1 MVSTRRNKTR
11 RGGRR
16 NNSNNRT
23 LQRQTAKRSL
33 FNKSS
38 PVTVVKRFNNV
49 ANNKFSN
56 KTLNKNVSKR
66 VFSPTTVRR

>member
-33 FNKSS
+33 LNKSS
-38 PVTVVKRFNNV
+38 PVTVLKRFNNV

-66 VFSPTTVRR
+66 AFLPTTVRR